1 MSHLT
6 HVTLPQSTI
15 QRDMSLPLLWSHT
28 ICYLWQHYLKHNVLN
43 TTNSQSR
50 VMSHNTTKHKP
61 RTHNYWSTEVR
72 HYLII
77 IMANQTEMDMEG
89 EGGDEV
95 HEPTTY
101 ANNRS
106 SGSRTC
112 WRPSRR
118 WNFGVTS
125 WGSTYVS
132 REGSWWKVL
141 QPVARVCVRTGI
153 YCWELKFPAFFVN
166 ADYLQRVQTTLCK
179 CMHIILWT
187 SVWQYI
193 VVCC

>member
-1 MSHLT
+1 MSRYPNQRFSVTCHC
-6 HVTLPQSTI
+6 HCCGVTLFATYDSTTWNTMYWI
-15 QRDMSLPLLWSHT
+15 QQTHKAVSCHT
-28 ICYLWQHYLKHNVLN
+28 
-43 TTNSQSR
+43 R
-50 VMSHNTTKHKP
+50 HNTTKHKP

-77 IMANQTEMDMEG
+77 IMADQTEMNMLMEEG

-106 SGSRTC
+106 SGSQ
-112 WRPSRR
+112 R